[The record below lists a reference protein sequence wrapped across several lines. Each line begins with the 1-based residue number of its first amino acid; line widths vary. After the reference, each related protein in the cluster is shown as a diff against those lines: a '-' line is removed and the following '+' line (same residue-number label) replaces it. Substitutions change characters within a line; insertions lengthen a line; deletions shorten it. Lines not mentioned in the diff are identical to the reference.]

1 MGIADHS
8 CAPAPSRA
16 ILPEEAVGAGALD
29 SPFLGAARFEF
40 IQTMWATKGRS
51 YKKIIAD
58 RRYHNSSLLTPHS
71 SLLTPHSTND
81 KIYKKL
87 IKFFDK

>member
-29 SPFLGAARFEF
+29 SPLSQGLRIILHFENNAKLQYP
-40 IQTMWATKGRS
+40 ISPHGNNL
-51 YKKIIAD
+51 Y
-58 RRYHNSSLLTPHS
+58 RRIVAVNALLIFSL
-71 SLLTPHSTND
+71 
-81 KIYKKL
+81 K
-87 IKFFDK
+87 

>member
-51 YKKIIAD
+51 YKKIIAA
-58 RRYHNSSLLTPHS
+58 RRYHNSSFLILNTPHS
-71 SLLTPHSTND
+71 SFSPPHLF
-81 KIYKKL
+81 KKL
-87 IKFFDK
+87 YLKK

>member
-1 MGIADHS
+1 M
-8 CAPAPSRA
+8 
-16 ILPEEAVGAGALD
+16 PEEAVGAGALD

-58 RRYHNSSLLTPHS
+58 RRYHNSSLLIPHS
-71 SLLTPHSTND
+71 SLD
-81 KIYKKL
+81 KRKSLQKINKIL
-87 IKFFDK
+87 

>member
-40 IQTMWATKGRS
+40 IQTCGRPKVAPTKKSSPQGDT
-51 YKKIIAD
+51 II
-58 RRYHNSSLLTPHS
+58 PHS
-71 SLLTPHSTND
+71 SLD
-81 KIYKKL
+81 KR
-87 IKFFDK
+87 

>member
-29 SPFLGAARFEF
+29 SPFLGDQR
-40 IQTMWATKGRS
+40 
-51 YKKIIAD
+51 
-58 RRYHNSSLLTPHS
+58 SLLQKNHRRKAIP
-71 SLLTPHSTND
+71 
-81 KIYKKL
+81 
-87 IKFFDK
+87 

>member
-51 YKKIIAD
+51 YKKIIAA
-58 RRYHNSSLLTPHS
+58 RRYHNSSFLIPHS
-71 SLLTPHSTND
+71 SFLIPHSTND

>member
-1 MGIADHS
+1 MGIADQS

-40 IQTMWATKGRS
+40 IQTIWATKGRS
-51 YKKIIAD
+51 YKKSSPQGDTII
-58 RRYHNSSLLTPHS
+58 PHS
-71 SLLTPHSTND
+71 SFLTPHSTND

-87 IKFFDK
+87 IKFFGK

>member
-1 MGIADHS
+1 MYSTI
-8 CAPAPSRA
+8 
-16 ILPEEAVGAGALD
+16 VGAGALD

-40 IQTMWATKGRS
+40 IQTLWATKGRP
-51 YKKIIAD
+51 YKKSSPQGDTIIP
-58 RRYHNSSLLTPHS
+58 HSSFLIPHS
-71 SLLTPHSTND
+71 SLDRQGD

>member
-29 SPFLGAARFEF
+29 SPFGERRGFEVL
-40 IQTMWATKGRS
+40 QGCVDVPYGKRCAMVR
-51 YKKIIAD
+51 
-58 RRYHNSSLLTPHS
+58 
-71 SLLTPHSTND
+71 
-81 KIYKKL
+81 
-87 IKFFDK
+87 

>member
-1 MGIADHS
+1 M
-8 CAPAPSRA
+8 
-16 ILPEEAVGAGALD
+16 PEEAVGAGALD

-51 YKKIIAD
+51 YKKIIAA
-58 RRYHNSSLLTPHS
+58 RRYHNSSLLTS
-71 SLLTPHSTND
+71 SNE
-81 KIYKKL
+81 KVYKKL

>member
-51 YKKIIAD
+51 YKKSSPTGDTII
-58 RRYHNSSLLTPHS
+58 PHS
-71 SLLTPHSTND
+71 SLLIPHSASD